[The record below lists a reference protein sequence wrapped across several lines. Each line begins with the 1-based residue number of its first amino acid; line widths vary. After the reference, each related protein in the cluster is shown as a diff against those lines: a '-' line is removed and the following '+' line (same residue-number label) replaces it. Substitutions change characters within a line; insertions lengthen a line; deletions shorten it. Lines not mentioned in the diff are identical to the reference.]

1 MLQHMGFK
9 CGLKRVV
16 KQKYCI
22 NNYITFKI
30 AKHITGYIFMQRYI
44 LVTGG
49 TKGIGKA
56 IIEQFAKDGFHI
68 ITCSRNEKELQKLKL
83 DIEQRY
89 TFSKVFYKEADL
101 GDTTSLKAFIKYV
114 HGLNVKIDVLV
125 NNTGLFIP
133 GKIQDEDDEA
143 LPFMINTNLYSAYY
157 VTKAFVGS
165 MIKRR
170 SGHIFNMC
178 STASITPY
186 INGGSY
192 CISKY
197 ALYGMTKV
205 LREETKEHN
214 VRVTAILPGA
224 TLTASWEG
232 VDLPPERFMK
242 PEDVALAVHNAYI
255 ISENSVVEE
264 ILIRPQLGD
273 I

>member
-1 MLQHMGFK
+1 
-9 CGLKRVV
+9 
-16 KQKYCI
+16 
-22 NNYITFKI
+22 
-30 AKHITGYIFMQRYI
+30 MQRYI
-44 LVTGG
+44 LVTGA
-49 TKGIGKA
+49 TKGIGRA
-56 IIEQFAKDGFHI
+56 VAELFAKEGFHI
-68 ITCSRNEKELQKLKL
+68 ITCSRNENDLQKLKL
-83 DIEQRY
+83 EIEQAY
-89 TFSKVFYKEADL
+89 TFSKVLYKEADL
-101 GDTTSLKAFIKYV
+101 GNRKSLDDFIKYV
-114 HGLNVKIDVLV
+114 QSLQVPIDVVV
-125 NNTGLFIP
+125 NNSGLFTP
-133 GKIQDEDDEA
+133 GKITEEDDEA

-157 VTKAFVGS
+157 ISKAFGKE

-214 VRVTAILPGA
+214 VKVTAILPGA

-242 PEDVALAVHNAYI
+242 SEDVAKAIWGAYCM
-255 ISENSVVEE
+255 SENSVVEE

>member
-1 MLQHMGFK
+1 MPILRFNFQNVIF
-9 CGLKRVV
+9 
-16 KQKYCI
+16 
-22 NNYITFKI
+22 YIQI
-30 AKHITGYIFMQRYI
+30 ESMQRYI

-49 TKGIGKA
+49 TKGIGRA
-56 IIEQFAKDGFHI
+56 VIEQFAKEGFHI
-68 ITCSRNEKELQKLKL
+68 ITCSRNEKDLKKLKL
-83 DIEQRY
+83 EIEERY
-89 TFSKVFYKEADL
+89 TFSKVFYQEADL
-101 GDTTSLKAFIKYV
+101 SDMGSMKSFIAYV
-114 HGLNVKIDVLV
+114 KGLEVKVEVLV
-125 NNTGLFIP
+125 NNSGLFIP
-133 GKIQDEDDEA
+133 GMINEEDENA

-157 VTKAFVGS
+157 LTKAILPD
-165 MIKRR
+165 MMKRK

-186 INGGSY
+186 VNGGSY

-205 LREETKEHN
+205 LREEMKTHN

-232 VDLPPERFMK
+232 VDLPPERFMRS
-242 PEDVALAVHNAYI
+242 EDVAMAIYGAYNM
-255 ISENSVVEE
+255 SPNSVVEE